1 MNFKIFA
8 LTWAYKKLKI
18 DLQPKKNITLSN
30 SERCRTGQLLDGATV
45 KSTKYA
51 TMYAVTVFKG
61 EKHIFT
67 L

>member
-8 LTWAYKKLKI
+8 FTWAYKKLKI
-18 DLQPKKNITLSN
+18 DLQPKKITLSN

-45 KSTKYA
+45 TSTKYA
-51 TMYAVTVFKG
+51 TMYAATVFKG